1 MPKVK
6 HTELVAWRQHH
17 FAELESTLKVLK
29 EIRDDPEA
37 SHKDRIEAS
46 KSIGRL
52 LSAMSPSKAG
62 AGKPPGKDKA
72 NKQDFTDEELDEI
85 RSRLAA

>member
-62 AGKPPGKDKA
+62 TEKPK
-72 NKQDFTDEELDEI
+72 KQQEHKPTSEEWDEI
-85 RSRLAA
+85 EKRLAS